1 MPFSSGDLVQW
12 GGNCDDPLLP
22 HIFLEWVNERT
33 GVCSIL
39 NTVSGERGLVY
50 SAQLKKVDG

>member
-12 GGNCDDPLLP
+12 GGNCDDTLHP
-22 HIFLEWVNERT
+22 HVFLEWVNTKT
-33 GVCSIL
+33 GVCYIL
-39 NTVSGERGLVY
+39 DTVKGEKNLVY